1 MDEFIAVVR
10 ARELVRQAGITEI
23 PVGVDQYLKV
33 AKATCRVRDD
43 FPYDVSGNTTLIAG
57 RHCIFVNGRHSPE
70 RQRFTILHEIAHIIL
85 ELPSIH
91 ESLITNATLMSYAK
105 RPPEEVC
112 CDAFAAECLLP
123 HGFFKKDVDRQDI
136 EFASVEKLASDYQA
150 SLTCTGS
157 RFSLV
162 NDAPCAFVLAESGI
176 VRYVSY
182 SKPMRERK
190 CWITPGV
197 PLPVGSAA
205 QKVRAGHMIDGPL
218 EVESDRWVE
227 NPRRGDTFLLE
238 EVRLLPEW
246 DQILSLLWFE
256 EGQRDGHDIA
266 DEVDEEGGLEELDGI
281 LPWPS
286 KNRRR

>member
-10 ARELVRQAGITEI
+10 AREFVRQAGINAI
-23 PVGVDQYLKV
+23 PIDIDHYLKA
-33 AKATCRVRDD
+33 AKATYRVRHD
-43 FPYDVSGNTTLIAG
+43 FPDDVSGNTAPIAG
-57 RHCIFVNGRHSPE
+57 RHCIFVNGKHSLE
-70 RQRFTILHEIAHIIL
+70 RQRFTILHEIAHIVL

-91 ESLITNATLMSYAK
+91 ESLITSATLMSYAK

-112 CDAFAAECLLP
+112 CDAFASECLLP
-123 HGFFKKDVDRQDI
+123 YGFFKKDVDRQDTG
-136 EFASVEKLASDYQA
+136 FDSVEKLAADYQA

-157 RFSLV
+157 RFSLA

-190 CWITPGV
+190 CWITIGV

-205 QKVRAGHMIDGPL
+205 QKVRSGHIIDGPL

-238 EVRLLPEW
+238 EARLLPEW
-246 DQILSLLWFE
+246 DQMLSLLWFE
-256 EGQRDGHDIA
+256 EGQGGGRTIA
-266 DEVDEEGGLEELDGI
+266 DDMDEEGGLEELDGI

-286 KNRRR
+286 KKRRR